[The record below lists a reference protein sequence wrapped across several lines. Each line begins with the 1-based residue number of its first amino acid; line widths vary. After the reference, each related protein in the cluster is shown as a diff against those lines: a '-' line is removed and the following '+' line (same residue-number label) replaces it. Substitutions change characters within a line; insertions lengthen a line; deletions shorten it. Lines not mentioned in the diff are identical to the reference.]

1 MRTTRTG
8 RIALTPGVLLVI
20 VVLSGCTAG
29 RPIEP
34 SASVAPTPAAA
45 SVYTC
50 DDIAALDDVAP
61 VFVTADGTAPTPVAA
76 IQPALNLIDYAV
88 PALGGLSC
96 SWRVGPAATTPLYD
110 PVDFD
115 WAYVSVKVVPGGADS
130 WAPNTVG
137 DDALSV
143 GDGPF
148 DTAMTIG
155 GIEAATG
162 CGYDTG
168 CFISAPVGDAWV
180 EIVLSTNWIQR
191 DGWYFSGLTPDAI
204 LAQMQPLAASVFT
217 ALTDA
222 QPGQLVW
229 PTVDLV
235 EHEPDCTRALG
246 SEGIATA
253 LGVDSLDYEVRSVS
267 SGSTSFENYVSQRSE
282 VFNCAVQADGVPV
295 DLIAAG
301 VLGTSVTVG
310 YDLAGLVDTMVSTP
324 DSQALPTIALK
335 GAVEGEHAVQMCSD
349 ITPFCIVIFS
359 LGQSAYQVASNS
371 DTVAIAEAII
381 AHTR

>member
-1 MRTTRTG
+1 MLRRSL
-8 RIALTPGVLLVI
+8 ITPTVLLAI
-20 VVLSGCTAG
+20 VVLSGCTAAP
-29 RPIEP
+29 PIEP
-34 SASVAPTPAAA
+34 PASVAPTPAAA

-50 DDIAALDDVAP
+50 DDIATLDDVAP

-76 IQPALNLIDYAV
+76 VQPAFNLSQYAV

-96 SWRVGPAATTPLYD
+96 SWRVGPAVTNPLHD
-110 PVDFD
+110 SVDFD

-130 WAPNTVG
+130 WAPSTV

-143 GDGPF
+143 GDDPS

-162 CGYDTG
+162 CGYQHG

-180 EIVLSTNWIQR
+180 EIALSTNWNYR
-191 DGWYFSGLTPDAI
+191 YFSGLTPDAI

-217 ALTDA
+217 TLTDA

-229 PTVDLV
+229 PTVDLT

-246 SEGIATA
+246 SQGIATA
-253 LGVDSLDYEVRSVS
+253 LGVDSLRYDVRSTAN
-267 SGSTSFENYVSQRSE
+267 GSTRFENYVAQRAG
-282 VFNCAVQADGVPV
+282 VFHCAVDADGVPV

-301 VLGTSVTVG
+301 VLGTSVTVA
-310 YDLAGLVDTMVSTP
+310 YDLAGLVDTMVAAP
-324 DSQALPTIALK
+324 DSQALPTIALE
-335 GAVEGEHAVQMCSD
+335 GAVEGEHAVQICSD
-349 ITPFCIVIFS
+349 ATPYCIVLFS
-359 LGQSAYQVASNS
+359 LGESAYQVESNS

>member
-1 MRTTRTG
+1 MLRRSL
-8 RIALTPGVLLVI
+8 ITPTVLLAIVI
-20 VVLSGCTAG
+20 LSGCTVG
-29 RPIEP
+29 PPVEP

-76 IQPALNLIDYAV
+76 IQPAFNLTEYAV

-96 SWRVGPAATTPLYD
+96 SWRVGPAVTSPMQD
-110 PVDFD
+110 PVDSD
-115 WAYVSVKVVPGGADS
+115 WAYVSVQVVPGGAGS
-130 WAPNTVG
+130 WAPYAVG
-137 DDALSV
+137 EASSF
-143 GDGPF
+143 GDGPS

-162 CGYDTG
+162 CGRDSG

-229 PTVDLV
+229 PAVDLV
-235 EHEPDCTRALG
+235 EREPDCTGALG

-253 LGVDSLDYEVRSVS
+253 LGVDSLEYEVWSA
-267 SGSTSFENYVSQRSE
+267 SGLTSFDNYVAQQSG
-282 VFNCAVQADGVPV
+282 VFHCAVQAGGVPV

-301 VLGTSVTVG
+301 ILGTSVTVG

-324 DSQALPTIALK
+324 DSQALPTVALE
-335 GAVEGEHAVQMCSD
+335 GAVEGEHAVQICSD
-349 ITPFCIVIFS
+349 LTPFCIVIFS
-359 LGQSAYQVASNS
+359 LGQSAYQVESNS

-381 AHTR
+381 AQTR

>member
-1 MRTTRTG
+1 MLRRSL
-8 RIALTPGVLLVI
+8 ITPTVLLAI
-20 VVLSGCTAG
+20 VVLSGCTVG
-29 RPIEP
+29 PPVEP
-34 SASVAPTPAAA
+34 SPSVAPTPAAA

-76 IQPALNLIDYAV
+76 IQPAFNLTEYAV

-96 SWRVGPAATTPLYD
+96 SWRVGPAAPNPMQD

-130 WAPNTVG
+130 WAPYTVG
-137 DDALSV
+137 DGFSF
-143 GDGPF
+143 GDGPSG
-148 DTAMTIG
+148 TAMTIG

-162 CGYDTG
+162 CGRDSG

-180 EIVLSTNWIQR
+180 EIVLSTNWSHL
-191 DGWYFSGLTPDAI
+191 DGGYYSGLTPDAI

-229 PTVDLV
+229 SAVDLV
-235 EHEPDCTRALG
+235 EREPDCSRALG

-253 LGVDSLDYEVRSVS
+253 LGVDSLEYEVWSATN
-267 SGSTSFENYVSQRSE
+267 GSTSFESYVAQQSG
-282 VFNCAVQADGVPV
+282 VFRCGVRADGVPV
-295 DLIAAG
+295 DLMAAG
-301 VLGTSVTVG
+301 IPGTSVMVG

-324 DSQALPTIALK
+324 DSQALPTIALE
-335 GAVEGEHAVQMCSD
+335 GAVEGEHAVQICSD
-349 ITPFCIVIFS
+349 ITPFCIMLFS
-359 LGQSAYQVASNS
+359 LGQSAYQVSSNS

-381 AHTR
+381 AEVR

>member
-1 MRTTRTG
+1 MLRRSL
-8 RIALTPGVLLVI
+8 ITPTVLVAI

-29 RPIEP
+29 PPIEP
-34 SASVAPTPAAA
+34 SPSVAPTPAAA

-76 IQPALNLIDYAV
+76 IQPAFNLTEYAV

-96 SWRVGPAATTPLYD
+96 SWRVGPALTNPMQD

-130 WAPNTVG
+130 WAPYTVG
-137 DDALSV
+137 DGFSF
-143 GDGPF
+143 GDGPSG
-148 DTAMTIG
+148 TAMTIV

-162 CGYDTG
+162 CGRDSG

-229 PTVDLV
+229 SAVDLV
-235 EHEPDCTRALG
+235 EREPDCSRALG
-246 SEGIATA
+246 SQGIATA
-253 LGVDSLDYEVRSVS
+253 LGVDSFEYEVWSQS
-267 SGSTSFENYVSQRSE
+267 TLGSTSFDNYVAQQSG
-282 VFNCAVQADGVPV
+282 VFHCAVHAEGVPV

-324 DSQALPTIALK
+324 DSQALPTVALE
-335 GAVEGEHAVQMCSD
+335 GAVEGEHAVQICSD

-359 LGQSAYQVASNS
+359 LGQSAYQVESNS

>member
-1 MRTTRTG
+1 MLSRSL
-8 RIALTPGVLLVI
+8 ITPTVLLAI

-29 RPIEP
+29 PPIEE

-50 DDIAALDDVAP
+50 DDIATLDDVAP

-76 IQPALNLIDYAV
+76 VQPAFILTEYAV

-96 SWRVGPAATTPLYD
+96 SWRVGPALVNPMNPAGS
-110 PVDFD
+110 D

-130 WAPNTVG
+130 WAPFTV
-137 DDALSV
+137 DDVFSF
-143 GDGPF
+143 GDGPSG
-148 DTAMTIG
+148 TPMTIG
-155 GIEAATG
+155 GLEAATG
-162 CGYDTG
+162 CGTEPG

-180 EIVLSTNWIQR
+180 EIEVSTNWER
-191 DGWYFSGLTPDAI
+191 LDGGYFSGLTPEAI
-204 LAQMQPLAASVFT
+204 LTQMQPLAASVFT

-229 PTVDLV
+229 PAVDLV
-235 EHEPDCTRALG
+235 DQEPDCTRAVG

-253 LGVDSLDYEVRSVS
+253 LGVDSLEYEVRSPAN
-267 SGSTSFENYVSQRSE
+267 GLTYFENYVAQRAG
-282 VFNCAVQADGVPV
+282 VFHCDVDAAGVPV

-310 YDLAGLVDTMVSTP
+310 YGLAGLVDTMVSTP
-324 DSQALPTIALK
+324 DSQALPTIALE
-335 GAVEGEHAVQMCSD
+335 GAVEGEHAVQICSD
-349 ITPFCIVIFS
+349 VTPFCIVIFS
-359 LGQSAYQVASNS
+359 LGRSAYQVESNS

>member
-1 MRTTRTG
+1 MSRRSL
-8 RIALTPGVLLVI
+8 ITPAVLLAI

-29 RPIEP
+29 SPIEP
-34 SASVAPTPAAA
+34 SASVAPTSAAA
-45 SVYTC
+45 SAYTC

-76 IQPALNLIDYAV
+76 IQPAFNLIDYAV

-96 SWRVGPAATTPLYD
+96 SWRVGPAVTNPLLD

-115 WAYVSVKVVPGGADS
+115 WAYVSVKVVPAGADS
-130 WAPNTVG
+130 WAPYTVG
-137 DDALSV
+137 YDALSF
-143 GDGPF
+143 GDGPS

-155 GIEAATG
+155 GIDAATG

-180 EIVLSTNWIQR
+180 EIALSTNWIQR
-191 DGWYFSGLTPDAI
+191 DSWYFSGLTPDAI

-229 PTVDLV
+229 PAVDLV
-235 EHEPDCTRALG
+235 DQEPDCTRALG
-246 SEGIATA
+246 SQGIATA
-253 LGVDSLDYEVRSVS
+253 LGVDSLEYEVRSTAN
-267 SGSTSFENYVSQRSE
+267 GSTSFENYVAQRAGVFHCE
-282 VFNCAVQADGVPV
+282 VNADVPA

-301 VLGTSVTVG
+301 VWGTSVTVG

-324 DSQALPTIALK
+324 DTQALPTIALK
-335 GAVEGEHAVQMCSD
+335 GAVEGEHAVQICSD
-349 ITPFCIVIFS
+349 MTPLCMVVFS
-359 LGQSAYQVASNS
+359 LGQSAYQVESTS

>member
-8 RIALTPGVLLVI
+8 RIALTPTVLLAI

-29 RPIEP
+29 PPLEP

-76 IQPALNLIDYAV
+76 IQPAFDLIDYVV
-88 PALGGLSC
+88 PAVGGLSC
-96 SWRVGPAATTPLYD
+96 SWRVGPAVTNPLLD

-130 WAPNTVG
+130 WAPYTVG
-137 DDALSV
+137 DDALSF
-143 GDGPF
+143 GDGPS

-235 EHEPDCTRALG
+235 THESDCTRALG
-246 SEGIATA
+246 SQGIATA
-253 LGVDSLDYEVRSVS
+253 LGVDSLEYEVRSPAN
-267 SGSTSFENYVSQRSE
+267 GLTYFENYVAQRAG
-282 VFNCAVQADGVPV
+282 VFHCDVDAAGVPV

-324 DSQALPTIALK
+324 DSQALPTIALE
-335 GAVEGEHAVQMCSD
+335 GAVEGEHAVQICAD
-349 ITPFCIVIFS
+349 NTTFCIVIFS
-359 LGQSAYQVASNS
+359 LGQSAYQVESTS

>member
-1 MRTTRTG
+1 MLRRSL
-8 RIALTPGVLLVI
+8 ITPTVLVAI

-29 RPIEP
+29 PPIEP
-34 SASVAPTPAAA
+34 SPSVAPTPVAA

-76 IQPALNLIDYAV
+76 IQPAFNLTEYAV
-88 PALGGLSC
+88 PVLGGLSC
-96 SWRVGPAATTPLYD
+96 SWRVGPAAPNPMQD

-130 WAPNTVG
+130 WAPYTVG
-137 DDALSV
+137 DGFSF
-143 GDGPF
+143 GDGPSG
-148 DTAMTIG
+148 TAMTIG

-162 CGYDTG
+162 CGRDSG

-229 PTVDLV
+229 SAVDLV
-235 EHEPDCTRALG
+235 EREPDCSRALG

-253 LGVDSLDYEVRSVS
+253 LGVDSLEYEVWSATN
-267 SGSTSFENYVSQRSE
+267 GSTSFDNYVAQQSG
-282 VFNCAVQADGVPV
+282 VFHCAVHAEGVPV

-324 DSQALPTIALK
+324 DSQALPTIALE
-335 GAVEGEHAVQMCSD
+335 GAVEGEHAVQICSD
-349 ITPFCIVIFS
+349 ITPFCIMLFS
-359 LGQSAYQVASNS
+359 LGQSAYQVESNS